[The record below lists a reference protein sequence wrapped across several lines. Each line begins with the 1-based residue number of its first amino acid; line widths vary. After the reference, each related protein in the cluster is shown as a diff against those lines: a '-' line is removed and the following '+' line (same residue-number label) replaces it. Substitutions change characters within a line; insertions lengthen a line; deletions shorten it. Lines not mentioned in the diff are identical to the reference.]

1 MTLLSIQNLSVNFG
15 KTSVVKN
22 VSFTLEKG
30 RTLALVGESGSGKS
44 VTALSLLQLLPY
56 PYASHPSGGIKLDG
70 VELVGA
76 PAKLLQSVRGGRI
89 GMIFQEPMTALNPLH
104 RIGRQ
109 IGESLWLHKQLKSD
123 AARARTLEL
132 LRLVQLPDVEQK
144 INAYPHELSGGQ
156 RQRVMIAMA
165 LAGEPE
171 LLIADEPT
179 TALDVTVQAQIL
191 DLLRALQQR
200 LGMALLLIT
209 HDLGIVKR
217 MADTVAVMRHGEI
230 VESGA
235 AADIFARPQ
244 HDYTKLLL
252 DSAPSGMATPVT
264 TDAPALL
271 QADDLK
277 VHFPIKVGVLRRTSG
292 HIKAVD
298 GITLNIRQGE
308 TLGIVGESG
317 SGKTTLANAILRLT
331 DSQGAISFNG
341 KQLDQLSG
349 SKLRKAREDLQ
360 AVFQDPF
367 SALSPR
373 MPARDIVLEGLR
385 WHSSTLGQKIGK
397 AEQQQKLEQ
406 IFKDVGLD
414 IATADRYPHE
424 FSGGQRQRLAIARA
438 LILKPKLVVL
448 DEPTS
453 ALDRSVQKQVLSL
466 LKDLQAKH
474 GLSYLLITHDLA
486 VVRAMAHRVLV
497 MKDGREV
504 ESGSV
509 QAIFNAPRSDY
520 TKALLAA
527 SFD

>member
-1 MTLLSIQNLSVNFG
+1 MTLLSVQNFSVNFG
-15 KTSVVKN
+15 TTSVVKG

-30 RTLALVGESGSGKS
+30 QTLALVGESGSGKS

-56 PYASHPSGGIKLDG
+56 PYASHPSGSIKLDG
-70 VELVGA
+70 MKLVSA

-109 IGESLWLHKQLKSD
+109 IGEALWLHKQLKGD

-144 INAYPHELSGGQ
+144 LNAYPHELSGGQ

-252 DSAPSGMATPVT
+252 DSAPSGMAIPVAA
-264 TDAPALL
+264 DAQALL
-271 QADDLK
+271 QADELK
-277 VHFPIKVGVLRRTSG
+277 VHFPIKAGVLRRTSG
-292 HIKAVD
+292 HVKAVD

-331 DSQGAISFNG
+331 DSQGAISFDG
-341 KQLDQLSG
+341 EPLDQLSG

-373 MPARDIVLEGLR
+373 MPAREIVLEGLR
-385 WHSSTLGQKIGK
+385 WHFPKVGK
-397 AEQQQKLEQ
+397 AEQQQKLEE
-406 IFKDVGLD
+406 IFKEVGLD

-453 ALDRSVQKQVLSL
+453 ALDRSVQKQVLTL